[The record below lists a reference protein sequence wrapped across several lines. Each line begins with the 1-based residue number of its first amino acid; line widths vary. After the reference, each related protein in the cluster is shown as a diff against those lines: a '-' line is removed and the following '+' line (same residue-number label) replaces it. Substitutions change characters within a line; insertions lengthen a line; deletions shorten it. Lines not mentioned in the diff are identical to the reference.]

1 MRAEADSGTANT
13 RAAYTALSNTIIG
26 LVLIAGSGFGL
37 VAHFFGAIT
46 ALSLMAAMSA
56 AAAVLALRL
65 DEVQAR

>member
-1 MRAEADSGTANT
+1 MADADT

-37 VAHFFGAIT
+37 IAHFFGPIT

-56 AAAVLALRL
+56 AAAALALRL